1 MKICGEGQ
9 ITVCFSSRVSLHM
22 QREMVTAG
30 KCSFTEVTLEGFAA
44 SVLPVVAGQL
54 V

>member
-1 MKICGEGQ
+1 MKICGEGH
-9 ITVCFSSRVSLHM
+9 ITVCFLSRVSLHM

-30 KCSFTEVTLEGFAA
+30 KCSITEVTLEGFAA